1 MTSTTPYKLVVPF
14 YFTAAIAF
22 FAACLALVIQGNIV
36 SLNHAHPS
44 TIGITH
50 IMTLGWGSMMI
61 LGAAHQLAPIL
72 AGVALYSSLLAKY
85 CYYACVIG
93 LVFIIRGL
101 FVFDTGALTQ
111 LGALMFITG
120 VISFVTN
127 LAITMSKS
135 KVGVSFQFKYLLT
148 ASIWLLL
155 TCIMGYLQ
163 LLNFTYDILTQNSFR
178 YLSVHAHMGFI
189 GWFVLT
195 ICGTA
200 TKLLPMFMLSKY
212 ESSLMV
218 RAIFYGL
225 NIGLISFIIGDLY
238 SETIKRI
245 SMILFFLT
253 AITFATYCQRIIKY
267 RIKRHLEP
275 AIKISLA
282 FPIFFTILTF
292 GSLTILLVNT
302 ERNINFPV
310 VYGFII
316 LFGMISSIIL
326 GMSFKTLP
334 FIVWNHRFGKNPNSG
349 ISPANLYNQKIFV
362 YMAISHISGILLFL
376 FGNIFNSDIIIRFS
390 TFCLLGAS
398 ILLLI
403 NYIKLIFLPKN
414 ASI

>member
-1 MTSTTPYKLVVPF
+1 
-14 YFTAAIAF
+14 
-22 FAACLALVIQGNIV
+22 
-36 SLNHAHPS
+36 
-44 TIGITH
+44 
-50 IMTLGWGSMMI
+50 
-61 LGAAHQLAPIL
+61 
-72 AGVALYSSLLAKY
+72 
-85 CYYACVIG
+85 
-93 LVFIIRGL
+93 
-101 FVFDTGALTQ
+101 
-111 LGALMFITG
+111 
-120 VISFVTN
+120 
-127 LAITMSKS
+127 
-135 KVGVSFQFKYLLT
+135 
-148 ASIWLLL
+148 
-155 TCIMGYLQ
+155 
-163 LLNFTYDILTQNSFR
+163 
-178 YLSVHAHMGFI
+178 
-189 GWFVLT
+189 
-195 ICGTA
+195 
-200 TKLLPMFMLSKY
+200 
-212 ESSLMV
+212 
-218 RAIFYGL
+218 
-225 NIGLISFIIGDLY
+225 
-238 SETIKRI
+238 
-245 SMILFFLT
+245 MILFFLT